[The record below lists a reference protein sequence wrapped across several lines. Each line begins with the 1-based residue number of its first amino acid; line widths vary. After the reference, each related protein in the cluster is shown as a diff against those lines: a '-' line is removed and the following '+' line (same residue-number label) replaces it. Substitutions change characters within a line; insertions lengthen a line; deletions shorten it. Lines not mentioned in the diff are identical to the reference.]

1 MFKSIGVIELKNV
14 PKGVEATDD
23 ALKSAG
29 VEMVSAHPSCP
40 GKYEIILTGSI
51 SNVTAA
57 IDHVTGKFENYVIDS
72 SVMGRIDEQVITA
85 LFGTQQSEKKGS
97 LGLIETFSAATCI
110 KAADIAVKTA
120 RVEIFDL
127 RVSRGLGG
135 KGVVIITGEIGG
147 GRGGGELCEGRG
159 HAFRHLG
166 DRRAARRALEPDLKV
181 RQRGRGHGKYK
192 IRHRKKREN
201 R

>member
-72 SVMGRIDEQVITA
+72 SVRGRIDEQVITA

-135 KGVVIITGEIGG
+135 KGVVIITGEIG
-147 GRGGGELCEGRG
+147 
-159 HAFRHLG
+159 
-166 DRRAARRALEPDLKV
+166 DVTAAVEAGANYAKGAGMLSATSVIAAPHEDLWN
-181 RQRGRGHGKYK
+181 Q
-192 IRHRKKREN
+192 I
-201 R
+201 

>member
-72 SVMGRIDEQVITA
+72 SVMGRISTSAGAV
-85 LFGTQQSEKKGS
+85 GRSG
-97 LGLIETFSAATCI
+97 FSIPCSPST
-110 KAADIAVKTA
+110 
-120 RVEIFDL
+120 
-127 RVSRGLGG
+127 
-135 KGVVIITGEIGG
+135 
-147 GRGGGELCEGRG
+147 
-159 HAFRHLG
+159 
-166 DRRAARRALEPDLKV
+166 
-181 RQRGRGHGKYK
+181 
-192 IRHRKKREN
+192 
-201 R
+201 

>member
-1 MFKSIGVIELKNV
+1 MFRSVGVIELKNV

-29 VEMVSAHPSCP
+29 VELVSAHPSCP

-51 SNVTAA
+51 SNVTASVN
-57 IDHVTGKFENYVIDS
+57 HVTEKFENYVIDS

-85 LFGTQQSEKKGS
+85 LFGTQKEAKKGA
-97 LGLIETFSAATCI
+97 LGLIETFSAASCI
-110 KAADIAVKTA
+110 KASDLAVKTA

-135 KGVVIITGEIGG
+135 KGVVLLTGEVGDVTAAVEAGANYAKGLGMLSASSVIPAP
-147 GRGGGELCEGRG
+147 
-159 HAFRHLG
+159 HA
-166 DRRAARRALEPDLKV
+166 DLWD
-181 RQRGRGHGKYK
+181 QL
-192 IRHRKKREN
+192 
-201 R
+201 